1 MKQELKKDIS
11 EIVNQ
16 YLYDS
21 VVEDDTYTKNYIGIV
36 LDNKDPDKYGRCKIR
51 VHGLHD
57 ELGAE
62 ELPWSVPEFPLN
74 FTEKGS
80 FMVPEIGTLVYIKF
94 DDDDIYEPIYF
105 GKVLDRE
112 RLNYEADHLEDYPDS
127 VIFYETKNGDYFKIN
142 RFKGEF
148 VVKTAAGVFLKFNE
162 NGDIELTNTSSEQG
176 NCNIRIKGNFNLDD
190 RLGNFNL
197 ITQEHSTSAFSDVK
211 LISNGS
217 VSTQC
222 LDDISFQTNRDVSI
236 LTGESTTI
244 QSRKEIREESIENN
258 IRANSISFLPSTSE
272 LKSKNVENETED
284 ITNEFTIEIGNDVT
298 KVPFMKVEPS
308 VFGGGFCAQLF
319 DPMTGIPLQG
329 RKVSGIISPIG
340 FSIDDAERIARI
352 AKSKLTIESN
362 YAKISATYVSYIAR
376 KYSSIDSQ
384 AQMIDAGLTGNTII
398 LEEKEKE
405 LNEGL
410 EKIQLQKQYELEQVD
425 LKYGN
430 FITEPIFGTTESG
443 FELNRVEYNDLLKV
457 KEIEATLDITGKST
471 GKDLAG
477 PGNGLFGE

>member
-1 MKQELKKDIS
+1 M
-11 EIVNQ
+11 
-16 YLYDS
+16 
-21 VVEDDTYTKNYIGIV
+21 
-36 LDNKDPDKYGRCKIR
+36 
-51 VHGLHD
+51 
-57 ELGAE
+57 
-62 ELPWSVPEFPLN
+62 
-74 FTEKGS
+74 
-80 FMVPEIGTLVYIKF
+80 
-94 DDDDIYEPIYF
+94 
-105 GKVLDRE
+105 
-112 RLNYEADHLEDYPDS
+112 
-127 VIFYETKNGDYFKIN
+127 
-142 RFKGEF
+142 
-148 VVKTAAGVFLKFNE
+148 
-162 NGDIELTNTSSEQG
+162 
-176 NCNIRIKGNFNLDD
+176 
-190 RLGNFNL
+190 
-197 ITQEHSTSAFSDVK
+197 
-211 LISNGS
+211 
-217 VSTQC
+217 
-222 LDDISFQTNRDVSI
+222 
-236 LTGESTTI
+236 TGESTTI